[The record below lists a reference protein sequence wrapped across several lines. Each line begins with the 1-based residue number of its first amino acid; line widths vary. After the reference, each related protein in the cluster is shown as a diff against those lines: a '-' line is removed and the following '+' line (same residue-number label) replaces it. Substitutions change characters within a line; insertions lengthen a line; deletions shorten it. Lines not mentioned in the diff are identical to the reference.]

1 MNTPTRLLLKGAM
14 TMAAFIHALGMRVLP
29 LPGYMND
36 NGKLIAF
43 VTPFPLVDSPYTY
56 FYVAITATVIVAATY
71 HYHHPISIGTTRTA
85 F

>member
-1 MNTPTRLLLKGAM
+1 M
-14 TMAAFIHALGMRVLP
+14 TMAAFIHALGMRVLL

-43 VTPFPLVDSPYTY
+43 VTTFPLVDAPYTY
-56 FYVAITATVIVAATY
+56 FYLAITVTVIVAATY